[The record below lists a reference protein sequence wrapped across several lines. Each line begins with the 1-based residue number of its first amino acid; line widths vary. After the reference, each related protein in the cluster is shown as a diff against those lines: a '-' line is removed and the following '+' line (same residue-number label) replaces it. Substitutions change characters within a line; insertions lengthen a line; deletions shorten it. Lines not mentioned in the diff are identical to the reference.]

1 MFLNNAFN
9 ALRASKTRSVLTSL
23 SVAVGVFS
31 VMVISI
37 ISDVGIVAVDAMLCE
52 MGMDNLVMSGA
63 RNNENGLCDNDLKII
78 KEQSG
83 VVNAMPLM
91 YKVTTSQTDN
101 KNCECMAWGVNED
114 ANEVIE
120 LEVIYGRLLNKG
132 DVVSQANVCI
142 IDKELAISHFGRANV
157 IGKTID
163 LKLNG
168 NYIEYKIVG
177 VVKNGV
183 NMLQSMLGSIIPNFA
198 YIPYTSMQN
207 NTGQYYYNEIAI
219 KINGNSS
226 RCAETISYAVSSQR
240 NAEDSISL
248 ENLVS
253 QKDRLSKIFETVS
266 AVLSI
271 IAGISLI
278 VAGLSIMT
286 IMTVSVNERTK
297 EIGIKKSIG
306 ARNCD
311 ILSEFMLEAL
321 LISLFGGIIGT
332 VTAIIPTFI
341 GAHHF
346 GFDVNISIASVLAII
361 VFSAIVGLIFSI
373 IPAMKAARLR
383 PVEALRRE

>member
-1 MFLNNAFN
+1 MFLKNAFN
-9 ALRASKTRSVLTSL
+9 ALRASKTRTILTSL

-37 ISDVGIVAVDAMLCE
+37 IGDVGIIAVDAMLCE

-63 RNNENGLCDNDLKII
+63 RNNENGLCDDDLEII
-78 KEQSG
+78 KEQNG
-83 VVNAMPLM
+83 VANAMPLM
-91 YKVTTSQTDN
+91 YKVTTSQTDSTD
-101 KNCECMAWGVNED
+101 CECMAWGVNED

-120 LEVIYGRLLNKG
+120 LEVIYGRLLNRG
-132 DVVSQANVCI
+132 DIISQANVCI
-142 IDKELAISHFGRANV
+142 IDKELAMSHFGRANV
-157 IGKTID
+157 VGKRIK

-168 NYIEYKIVG
+168 YYIEYEIVG
-177 VVKNGV
+177 VVKSGV

-198 YIPYTSMQN
+198 YVPYTSMQAA
-207 NTGQYYYNEIAI
+207 TGQYYYNEIAI
-219 KINGNSS
+219 KVNGNST
-226 RCAETISYAVSSQR
+226 RCAETIKLAVNSQKSD
-240 NAEDSISL
+240 NDSVKL

-253 QKDRLSKIFETVS
+253 QKDRLSEIFETVS
-266 AVLSI
+266 AILSI

-311 ILSEFMLEAL
+311 ILTEFMLEAL
-321 LISLFGGIIGT
+321 LISLFGGIIGA
-332 VTAIIPTFI
+332 VAAIIPTFI
-341 GAHHF
+341 GAHYF
-346 GFDVNISIASVLAII
+346 GFDVNVSVTSVLAII
-361 VFSAIVGLIFSI
+361 VFSVIVGLIFSI